1 MAQTAAQKQRAY
13 RSRKRQRK
21 ERAETDKGNDLIKGL
36 IQAVGYGRL
45 SFHLE
50 SVDEPDL
57 SNPFRVVIHLPD
69 DAARL
74 AMFQYAE
81 SEGLDVETLIDRVL
95 THGMRNFTG
104 NDNLILIE

>member
-21 ERAETDKGNDLIKGL
+21 ERAEMDRENELIKGM
-36 IQAVGYGRL
+36 IEAVGYGRL
-45 SFHLE
+45 RFHLE

-74 AMFQYAE
+74 AMFRYAE

-95 THGMRNFTG
+95 TQGMKNFTG
-104 NDNLILIE
+104 DANLTLIE